1 MKRIFLIVAISALSF
16 GGFAQE
22 NKCED
27 MVTEY
32 TYCAVKK
39 NGKVYLK
46 RDGVKHEEDV
56 KLANGNII
64 RAEGVIETK
73 DRFITIEPNQCI
85 RVFGRVTDT
94 KEELATMDEELV
106 TLIE

>member
-1 MKRIFLIVAISALSF
+1 MKKIFWMVVIAALSF
-16 GGFAQE
+16 GTFAQE
-22 NKCED
+22 NKCQD

-32 TYCAVKK
+32 TYCVVKK
-39 NGKVYLK
+39 NGKMYLK
-46 RDGVKHEEDV
+46 RDGVKHDEDV

-73 DRFITIEPNQCI
+73 DRFIIIEPNQCI

-94 KEELATMDEELV
+94 KEELVTRVEELV
-106 TLIE
+106 TLNE